1 MERTRKI
8 FHLVSYLQYP
18 FVIAGS
24 WFIISPL
31 IFKTGDFWQ
40 GYNNALIF
48 FGLGISLSTLQ
59 DTSKTQ
65 NSFSKKVWE
74 SPRKGKFFIGMFS
87 VAILIFLG
95 AGLYFYLK
103 ETESIMKEVSIGLIV
118 LGIGS
123 ISMLKSMIEMREHH
137 RKDKP

>member
-1 MERTRKI
+1 M
-8 FHLVSYLQYP
+8 
-18 FVIAGS
+18 
-24 WFIISPL
+24 
-31 IFKTGDFWQ
+31 
-40 GYNNALIF
+40 
-48 FGLGISLSTLQ
+48 STLQ

-74 SPRKGKFFIGMFS
+74 SPGKGKFFIGMFS

-137 RKDKP
+137 RKDKH